1 MISLQ
6 LFHSKIHNK
15 RVFIFFTWITRIA
28 LAIGFIPSGLTKLL
42 GNKFTLLTVDN
53 PVGLFFEALYRT
65 GYYWNFLGLMQLLA
79 ALLLLIPRTTLLGAI
94 LYFPIILNIF
104 IIVVSMGFKG
114 TPYITGLML
123 FTNLYLLFWDY
134 DKLSKI
140 VSILFRKQNA

>member
-1 MISLQ
+1 
-6 LFHSKIHNK
+6 
-15 RVFIFFTWITRIA
+15 
-28 LAIGFIPSGLTKLL
+28 
-42 GNKFTLLTVDN
+42 
-53 PVGLFFEALYRT
+53 
-65 GYYWNFLGLMQLLA
+65 MQLLA